1 MGEDLADVRVRR
13 AAAILRADPCAP
25 KPGVIRTAEPNAAN
39 TGVIRTDPRTV
50 AHRTPRAQEAG
61 DPALPLPRRAAFSAL
76 VGLAALPLAACRVA
90 ASDAVPPVGPGA
102 ESSRSGGA
110 APRTARAFREL
121 EREFDARLGVYAV
134 DTGSG
139 LSVTHRSDERFA
151 YASTCK
157 ALLAGA
163 LLDAHPLRRL
173 DRRVRYGPGD
183 LVANSPVTEEHVRSG
198 LSLRALCEAAI
209 RFSDNTAANLLFRE
223 LGGPGGLQD
232 ALVALGDRTTR
243 CDRYETDLSE
253 AAPGD
258 PRDTSTPRALA
269 ADLRAYAHGDVL
281 APDARA
287 LLTDWLRR
295 NTTGDTLI
303 RAGTPDG
310 WVVGDKTGTGGY
322 GTRNDIAVVWPPGSA
337 PITIAVLSRRAA
349 HGAKPQD
356 ALVARAARVALTT
369 LAARRR

>member
-1 MGEDLADVRVRR
+1 M
-13 AAAILRADPCAP
+13 PS
-25 KPGVIRTAEPNAAN
+25 
-39 TGVIRTDPRTV
+39 
-50 AHRTPRAQEAG
+50 
-61 DPALPLPRRAAFSAL
+61 PLPRRAALSTLAGL
-76 VGLAALPLAACRVA
+76 VAIPLTAC
-90 ASDAVPPVGPGA
+90 DP
-102 ESSRSGGA
+102 A
-110 APRTARAFREL
+110 APAAAPPFPSGTAPSPSEAAEQHTVRQFRRL
-121 EREFDARLGVYAV
+121 EEEFDARLGVYAV

-163 LLDAHPLRRL
+163 LLAAHPLRRL
-173 DRRVRYGPGD
+173 DRRVRYAPGD
-183 LVANSPVTEEHVRSG
+183 LLPNSPVSGEHVHTG
-198 LSLRALCEAAI
+198 LSLRALCDAAI

-223 LGGPGGLQD
+223 LGGPGGLQK

-269 ADLRAYAHGDVL
+269 ADLRAYVLGDVL
-281 APDARA
+281 DPEKRA
-287 LLTDWLRR
+287 VLTDWLKR

-310 WVVGDKTGTGGY
+310 WTVGDKSGTGGY
-322 GTRNDIAVVWPPGSA
+322 GTRNDIAVIWPPDSP
-337 PITIAVLSRRAA
+337 PITMAVLSRR
-349 HGAKPQD
+349 HERGAKSQD
-356 ALVARAARVALTT
+356 ALIARAAGVAFAA
-369 LAARRR
+369 LASQGR